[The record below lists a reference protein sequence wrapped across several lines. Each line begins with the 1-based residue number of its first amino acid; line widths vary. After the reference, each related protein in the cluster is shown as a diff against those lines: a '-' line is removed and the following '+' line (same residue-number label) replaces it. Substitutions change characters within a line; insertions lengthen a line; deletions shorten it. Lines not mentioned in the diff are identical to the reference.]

1 MSPEHLIVPE
11 NLKVLKKKKK
21 YTKHLEN
28 LNDRIK

>member
-11 NLKVLKKKKK
+11 NLKVLKKK